1 MVVLVRPRGVL
12 GVLEFVL
19 MEQQCLYVV
28 FYDAVGN
35 NLLLLLLET
44 IGCCCCWL
52 CGLCWFHDVDVGDR
66 IVVHVFRFV
75 GNLG

>member
-1 MVVLVRPRGVL
+1 VFVRPRGVL

-28 FYDAVGN
+28 FYDVVGTN
-35 NLLLLLLET
+35 WLLLL
-44 IGCCCCWL
+44 WL
-52 CGLCWFHDVDVGDR
+52 CGLCWFHDVYVGDR